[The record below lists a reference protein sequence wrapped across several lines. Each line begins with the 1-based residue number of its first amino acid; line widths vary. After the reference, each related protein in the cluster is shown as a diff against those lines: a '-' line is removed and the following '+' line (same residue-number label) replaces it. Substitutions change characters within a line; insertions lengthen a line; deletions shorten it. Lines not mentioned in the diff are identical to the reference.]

1 MVTDKIVVLRT
12 RTVEL
17 IGEFWLK
24 IKGYIDL
31 VKIMAGLT
39 YLSKALLGKF

>member
-1 MVTDKIVVLRT
+1 MVTDEIVVLKT
-12 RTVEL
+12 QTVEL

-24 IKGYIDL
+24 IKGCIDP
-31 VKIMAGLT
+31 VKMISSLT